1 MKKLRLLLVAVFM
14 LCLTLTA
21 CQSKD
26 SLDGYWV
33 VSEMEA
39 LGQKVEVDKVYPD
52 GKVGFLSFEAD
63 SKFVAYFVQG
73 AAVVKGKW
81 EKTEKGVKLTAENAT
96 GSEEGYEIT
105 KDGDKLVLDI
115 QGIAKYIYTKS
126 SEKPKDYDEVVK

>member
-52 GKVGFLSFEAD
+52 GKVGFLSLEAD
-63 SKFVAYFVQG
+63 SKFVAYFGQ
-73 AAVVKGKW
+73 
-81 EKTEKGVKLTAENAT
+81 

-126 SEKPKDYDEVVK
+126 SEKPKAYDEVVK